1 LSNFKFDCVRRR
13 HTNAAERGIV
23 LDDGITNAAERGIVL
38 DDGITNAAERALQK
52 HSELS
57 MNNAG

>member
-1 LSNFKFDCVRRR
+1 M
-13 HTNAAERGIV
+13 
-23 LDDGITNAAERGIVL
+23 LDDGITNAAERDLQL
-38 DDGITNAAERALQK
+38 DDGITNAAERDLQK